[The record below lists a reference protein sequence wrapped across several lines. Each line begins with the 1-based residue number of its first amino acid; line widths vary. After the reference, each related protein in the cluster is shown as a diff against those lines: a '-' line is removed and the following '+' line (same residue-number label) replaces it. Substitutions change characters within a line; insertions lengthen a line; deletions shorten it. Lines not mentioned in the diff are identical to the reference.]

1 MSAIVDRSVP
11 ITGGVIGIEVVNG
24 LPNYQEME

>member
-24 LPNYQEME
+24 LPKYYQN